1 MVQKRALVVDNDRF
15 YVELLAE
22 LLTQGGYEVLKAYDG
37 LEALEL
43 AEQERPDLI
52 FLDIVMPKVDGDRV
66 CQYLKENPSTQ
77 PIPIVIL
84 SATTIEDRAKLLKI
98 GADAYLA
105 KGRVEE
111 LKANILAIL
120 KRLEAKEAGRP
131 EEAILGTEKAHPRT
145 LVKELLQLK
154 RHHEALLRN
163 MRDGVLNIDQEEKV
177 TYVNPAGLE
186 ILGRLEREVIGRPV
200 LQLFEAEDRGRIGRI
215 LEGLRQGDSKGGSLT
230 LSYKDRTLL
239 IDFVPAWEE
248 ERFSGLCFI
257 IQDITPLA
265 RKIEELQ
272 TLNQKLMELDRFR
285 SDFLAMITHNLRTP
299 LASIKCGLE
308 ALSEEGTDREFGRR
322 MLTIAQE
329 NADRMARLVDDI
341 LDLARIETGRLEL
354 HPELFELVP
363 SIQAAL
369 KQVENLAIAKG
380 IALTF
385 SPFSPGE
392 KGERLE
398 VMADRR
404 RIEQVLV
411 NLLENAIKFTPAG
424 GRVEVEAAELG
435 GEILVWVADTGP
447 GLSPDQTEKVF
458 EKFYRGE
465 GPGAGAGLGLYIC
478 KALVEGHGGRIW
490 AEGEAGKGSRFC
502 FTLPKR
508 ERSDPNRG
516 RTKRHPGDPL

>member
-1 MVQKRALVVDNDRF
+1 
-15 YVELLAE
+15 
-22 LLTQGGYEVLKAYDG
+22 
-37 LEALEL
+37 
-43 AEQERPDLI
+43 
-52 FLDIVMPKVDGDRV
+52 
-66 CQYLKENPSTQ
+66 
-77 PIPIVIL
+77 
-84 SATTIEDRAKLLKI
+84 
-98 GADAYLA
+98 
-105 KGRVEE
+105 
-111 LKANILAIL
+111 
-120 KRLEAKEAGRP
+120 
-131 EEAILGTEKAHPRT
+131 
-145 LVKELLQLK
+145 
-154 RHHEALLRN
+154 
-163 MRDGVLNIDQEEKV
+163 
-177 TYVNPAGLE
+177 
-186 ILGRLEREVIGRPV
+186 
-200 LQLFEAEDRGRIGRI
+200 
-215 LEGLRQGDSKGGSLT
+215 
-230 LSYKDRTLL
+230 
-239 IDFVPAWEE
+239 
-248 ERFSGLCFI
+248 
-257 IQDITPLA
+257 
-265 RKIEELQ
+265 
-272 TLNQKLMELDRFR
+272 
-285 SDFLAMITHNLRTP
+285 
-299 LASIKCGLE
+299 
-308 ALSEEGTDREFGRR
+308 

-411 NLLENAIKFTPAG
+411 NLLENAIKFTPSG

-465 GPGAGAGLGLYIC
+465 GPGAGTGLGLYIC